1 MYFILSYTNQVR
13 TKSRVGGATGI
24 DFERSK
30 AHMLIIGTEEGR
42 GSFLK
47 SRSGVRRSLEF
58 SDDLTVCQVDITVTD
73 VNDVSPTF
81 IRAPLGNTIT
91 VIISKQFNNY
101 IKSL

>member
-1 MYFILSYTNQVR
+1 
-13 TKSRVGGATGI
+13 
-24 DFERSK
+24 
-30 AHMLIIGTEEGR
+30 MLIIGTDEGR

-47 SRSGVRRSLEF
+47 SRSGVRRSLDF

-91 VIISKQFNNY
+91 VSWINLFIMQLKQFFW
-101 IKSL
+101 

>member
-1 MYFILSYTNQVR
+1 
-13 TKSRVGGATGI
+13 
-24 DFERSK
+24 
-30 AHMLIIGTEEGR
+30 MLIIGTDEGR

-47 SRSGVRRSLEF
+47 SRSGVRRSLDF

-91 VIISKQFNNY
+91 VSWINLFIMQLKQLPYLYVKN
-101 IKSL
+101 

>member
-1 MYFILSYTNQVR
+1 
-13 TKSRVGGATGI
+13 
-24 DFERSK
+24 
-30 AHMLIIGTEEGR
+30 MLIIGTDEGR

-47 SRSGVRRSLEF
+47 SRSGVRRSLDF

-91 VIISKQFNNY
+91 VSSIDRFIMK
-101 IKSL
+101 